1 MRRSIAL
8 AAATLAAAGA
18 GAQLAAAAVE
28 QRVSGWP
35 RMALAMS
42 GRNVVYS
49 TAGVTHIPANGGY
62 DIYRTATF
70 TVRMNR
76 AGLVRGS
83 LQDGVIL
90 RTSAGATTGG
100 ALSGDATGRYVL
112 LATGSGFTPQVIFCC
127 RTNLK
132 DYPVEAS
139 GRPDA
144 PVTLTAALQG
154 PVVRYVT
161 AAPDGTTQLATR
173 YVKDGPGEPFTR
185 LDIRPLG
192 AKPITNLIASAP
204 GIVAWV
210 DKDAPGEV
218 RLAVTP
224 AGDPTPVAQPSVP
237 VPGSVLRV
245 LVTEHT
251 LAVLVQVPGEYRLI
265 RYDVPDRTPKIVWRG
280 IDPPGAIA
288 AGDRTIAIATDGV
301 VRQHVPG
308 QTLRTVF
315 RPRGRVVALATDGT
329 RIAVLERVRTRT
341 RRGLVRQSA
350 ITVVPVKQPPAAYAQ
365 ELTR

>member
-8 AAATLAAAGA
+8 TAIALAAAGA
-18 GAQLAAAAVE
+18 GAPLAAAAVE
-28 QRVSGWP
+28 QRVPGWP

-42 GRNVVYS
+42 GPTVVYS
-49 TAGVTHIPANGGY
+49 TAGATHIPANGGY
-62 DIYRTATF
+62 NVYRTATF

-76 AGLVRGS
+76 VGLVKGTRK
-83 LQDGVIL
+83 DGVVL
-90 RTSAGATTGG
+90 RTSAGTTTGG
-100 ALSGDATGRYVL
+100 GLSGDATGRYVL
-112 LATGSGFTPQVIFCC
+112 LATGSGFSPQVIFCC

-139 GRPDA
+139 GRPGA

-185 LDIRPLG
+185 LDVRPLG
-192 AKPITNLIASAP
+192 ARPIQNLIASAP
-204 GIVAWV
+204 GTVAWV
-210 DKDAPGEV
+210 DQAAPGEV

-224 AGDPTPVAQPSVP
+224 PGDPTPVAQPAIP

-245 LVTEHT
+245 LVTERMV
-251 LAVLVQVPGEYRLI
+251 AVLVQVFGEYQLV
-265 RYDVPDRTPKIVWRG
+265 RYDVPEWKATIVWRG
-280 IDPPGAIA
+280 IDPPGPVA
-288 AGDRTIAIATDGV
+288 AGDRTIAIATGGV

-315 RPRGRVVALATDGT
+315 RLRGKAAAVATDGT
-329 RIAVLERVRTRT
+329 RIAVLERIRTRT

-365 ELTR
+365 ELAR